1 MDNKE
6 QIKARAKERGIEWLV
21 HFTHIENLESILEY
35 GIIPRLQ
42 AEQLNK
48 SLGGGIYFS
57 RPISCRWKKCFLLK
71 HYVSQ

>member
-48 SLGGGIYFS
+48 SLGGDLFFPTHIV
-57 RPISCRWKKCFLLK
+57 PMEKMLLA
-71 HYVSQ
+71 